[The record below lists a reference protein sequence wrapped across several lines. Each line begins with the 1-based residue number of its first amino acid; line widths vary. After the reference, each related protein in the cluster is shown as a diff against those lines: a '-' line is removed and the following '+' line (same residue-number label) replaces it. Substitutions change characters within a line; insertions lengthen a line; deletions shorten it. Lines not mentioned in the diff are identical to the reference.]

1 MGGSKPFLLDVT
13 GPDGVRREHAIRRD
27 RILIGSGPLADVGLT
42 GEGVSPAHALL
53 VRTDRGE
60 LWLVDL
66 RSDSGTWID
75 GRRISEVRLAAGQ
88 RASIAGWTL
97 AARAEQA
104 SRRRAEGDALE
115 ARFSWGETLLAASRT
130 ARGGEVHFPNVNG
143 APDAARLEDRAGVL
157 ELALPVGWAGRVVGA
172 GGAARPV
179 VGKVALGPGERA
191 EVAAGPLRGT
201 LRPAAPQQP
210 ISGGVRLDARF
221 AVELALV
228 ALLAIGLGWE
238 VGRVPPEE
246 PERLEAL
253 PAAPRMARYAP
264 PSRPPPEIIHPP
276 AKVAPIEAATPEPA
290 RPAVVERRARPATA
304 VDPRARRS
312 RALGAG
318 LLAVLG
324 RPGPGVGRLLAG
336 GGIGAALASIGS
348 GAPVAAAGPG
358 GIAGLGGLGSGGAGG
373 SSGGGVLGIGGTGFT
388 DGEGNAPGQATP
400 KLAQREAVR
409 VVPGR
414 TTVLGA
420 LTREEIE
427 AVIRRHEGDV
437 RYCYELELQHDPDL
451 HGKLA
456 LTWTIGPQGAV
467 QEAELAETTLGGD
480 AQVERCLLERVRG
493 WIFPEPRGGGQVV
506 VTYPWM
512 FKPAG

>member
-1 MGGSKPFLLDVT
+1 MRAAKPFRLEVT
-13 GPDGVRREHAIRRD
+13 GPDGVRREQAIRRD

-66 RSDSGTWID
+66 HSDSGTWID
-75 GRRISEVRLAAGQ
+75 GRRISEARLAAGQ
-88 RASIAGWTL
+88 RVSIAGWSL
-97 AARAEQA
+97 AAGAEQA
-104 SRRRAEGDALE
+104 PRRRAERCALE

-130 ARGGEVHFPNVNG
+130 AQGDAIHFPNVNG
-143 APDAARLEDRAGVL
+143 TTDAVRLEGRAGRL
-157 ELALPVGWAGRVVGA
+157 ELALPVGWVGQVVGA

-179 VGKVALGPGERA
+179 AGKVALGPGERA
-191 EVAAGPLRGT
+191 ELAAGSLRGI
-201 LRPAAPQQP
+201 LKPAAPRQP

-228 ALLAIGLGWE
+228 ALLAVGLRWE
-238 VGRVPPEE
+238 VGRVPPGE
-246 PERLEAL
+246 PERFEAL
-253 PAAPRMARYAP
+253 PAARRMARFTP
-264 PSRPPPEIIHPP
+264 PSRPPPEVIHPP
-276 AKVAPIEAATPEPA
+276 AKVAPIGAETPEPA
-290 RPAVVERRARPATA
+290 RPAVVERRTRPATA

-336 GGIGAALASIGS
+336 SGIGAALAGIGR

-358 GIAGLGGLGSGGAGG
+358 GMAGLGGLGSGGAGG
-373 SSGGGVLGIGGTGFT
+373 SGGGGVVGIGGTGFT
-388 DGEGNAPGQATP
+388 DGEGGAPGRAAP
-400 KLAQREAVR
+400 KLALREVVR

-427 AVIRRHEGDV
+427 GVIRRHEGDV

-467 QEAELAETTLGGD
+467 LAAELAETTLGGD